1 MTTPPPKPSELGFT
15 DAISEI
21 FFPGGGEK
29 SAQPDSV
36 KPDSKPIDLLRAI
49 TAKLG
54 PHWISWEPETLWTE
68 LKRTTGTIL
77 TAPFKDKIQATKSLL
92 VTNAFWRDHLA
103 FEKIVMAL
111 NGHAPLFDQYQH
123 PSPAMIAN
131 ALEEA
136 AKVRKAEF
144 SGEVLRYIAVIAY
157 QDGLVVLPEPLDIA
171 QSHLD
176 ELCRPVV
183 GQHLKDD
190 IRRRWEESKGSP
202 EGMYAETP
210 TGVHLAKMA
219 AIREYVRSF

>member
-1 MTTPPPKPSELGFT
+1 MTTPPPRPSDLGFT
-15 DAISEI
+15 DAVIGI
-21 FFPGGGEK
+21 FFPENGEK
-29 SAQPDSV
+29 SAQPESV
-36 KPDSKPIDLLRAI
+36 KLEAKPIDLLRAI
-49 TAKLG
+49 TGKLG
-54 PHWISWEPETLWTE
+54 PRWISWEPETLWSE
-68 LKRTTGTIL
+68 LKRAADA
-77 TAPFKDKIQATKSLL
+77 APSALLKDKIQAAKSLL

-111 NGHAPLFDQYQH
+111 NGHAPLFDQYQN

-136 AKVRKAEF
+136 AKIRKAEF

-157 QDGLVVLPEPLDIA
+157 QDGLVVLPEPLDVA
-171 QSHLD
+171 QGHLD

>member
-1 MTTPPPKPSELGFT
+1 MTTPPPRPNDLGFS
-15 DAISEI
+15 DAVWGI
-21 FFPGGGEK
+21 FFPKDGEK
-29 SAQPDSV
+29 SAQPESGLKG
-36 KPDSKPIDLLRAI
+36 KPLDLLETI

-68 LKRTTGTIL
+68 IKGVFPGTISD
-77 TAPFKDKIQATKSLL
+77 AAKNRIQAAKSLL

-111 NGHAPLFDQYQH
+111 NNHVPLFDQYQH

-131 ALEEA
+131 ALEEV
-136 AKVRKAEF
+136 AKIRKAEF
-144 SGEVLRYIAVIAY
+144 SGEVLRYIAVVAY
-157 QDGLVVLPEPLDIA
+157 EDGLVVLPEPLDVA
-171 QSHLD
+171 QGHLD

-183 GQHLKDD
+183 GQHLRDD
-190 IRRRWEESKGSP
+190 IRRRWEESKGVP